1 MTDQTPP
8 GGGPT
13 TSPCPWCSAPVTPE
27 AATCA
32 SCGAILIS
40 DDQPDLPGVTAV
52 DPQSFS
58 QAKQA
63 APSRNRL
70 LSWISGDYPADEA
83 TSPADAHAISPPD
96 PAVQRE
102 IRRLEL
108 EAEVANLQA
117 EADAILSEA
126 AAEGRVID
134 VPDELQTLAAAG
146 GVEEALDAAE
156 AEDQAAS
163 PEAAPPGDTNPA

>member
-8 GGGPT
+8 GGGPA

-27 AATCA
+27 AATCS
-32 SCGAILIS
+32 SCGAILVS
-40 DDQPDLPGVTAV
+40 DDQPDVPGVTAV

-70 LSWISGDYPADEA
+70 LSWISGDYPSEEA
-83 TSPADAHAISPPD
+83 TSPADAQAISPPD
-96 PAVQRE
+96 RAVQRE

-134 VPDELQTLAAAG
+134 VPDELQSLAVAG
-146 GVEEALDAAE
+146 GVEEALEAAE
-156 AEDQAAS
+156 AEDVAPV
-163 PEAAPPGDTNPA
+163 PEDTTPA